1 MNDRNSLLM
10 RADALLALLVMP
22 HLTGK
27 VTGCCTLSGAEIQE
41 IYRFLED
48 ARSFLITSP
57 DYCNMR

>member
-27 VTGCCTLSGAEIQE
+27 VVGSCTLSGTEIKE

-48 ARSFLITSP
+48 ARSFLITSS